1 MNHVVAIVIGI
12 VIVGLV
18 LALLAGM
25 SAIIGA
31 GDDLYREYDDRDQ
44 EEYIRRWVEEK
55 KKRKETKQTRR
66 RGR

>member
-1 MNHVVAIVIGI
+1 
-12 VIVGLV
+12 
-18 LALLAGM
+18 M

-55 KKRKETKQTRR
+55 KKRDARKIARR
-66 RGR
+66 RKR

>member
-18 LALLAGM
+18 LALLTGM

-44 EEYIRRWVEEK
+44 EEYIRRWMEEK
-55 KKRKETKQTRR
+55 RKLDARKKTRHWKR
-66 RGR
+66 